1 MPDHLT
7 VAGHFFV
14 PTPEV
19 TMCITDEIVFRS
31 THRSR
36 KFFNPDVEVNHARPS

>member
-1 MPDHLT
+1 MFIT
-7 VAGHFFV
+7 NEAV
-14 PTPEV
+14 P
-19 TMCITDEIVFRS
+19 RS

>member
-1 MPDHLT
+1 
-7 VAGHFFV
+7 
-14 PTPEV
+14 
-19 TMCITDEIVFRS
+19 MCITNEVVFPCS